1 MKKFRVFVDIS
12 EEEKYL
18 NEMANKGYF
27 LKKYSSLGRYH
38 FIESKPEDL
47 HYRVDYRVFKK
58 KDDFDDYVS
67 LFEDAGW
74 THVYGTYQSGSQYFL
89 PNSSDSTEDIFSDI
103 ESKAGR
109 YLRFIQA
116 ARLCSISF
124 IIALII
130 ILVSVNFNLS
140 ELTFLTPGLWEK
152 QGSEFWRAF
161 WFEVPFVMLRVIPPI
176 ALIIATILYS
186 IWAIKAK
193 KLYNAVLGKKDNI

>member
-74 THVYGTYQSGSQYFL
+74 MHVYGTYQSGSQYFL

-124 IIALII
+124 II
-130 ILVSVNFNLS
+130 
-140 ELTFLTPGLWEK
+140 
-152 QGSEFWRAF
+152 
-161 WFEVPFVMLRVIPPI
+161 
-176 ALIIATILYS
+176 
-186 IWAIKAK
+186 
-193 KLYNAVLGKKDNI
+193 

>member
-74 THVYGTYQSGSQYFL
+74 MHVYGTYQSGSQYFL

-116 ARLCSISF
+116 ARLCSI
-124 IIALII
+124 
-130 ILVSVNFNLS
+130 
-140 ELTFLTPGLWEK
+140 
-152 QGSEFWRAF
+152 
-161 WFEVPFVMLRVIPPI
+161 
-176 ALIIATILYS
+176 
-186 IWAIKAK
+186 
-193 KLYNAVLGKKDNI
+193 

>member
-1 MKKFRVFVDIS
+1 
-12 EEEKYL
+12 
-18 NEMANKGYF
+18 MANKGYF

-74 THVYGTYQSGSQYFL
+74 MHVYGTYQSGSQYFL

-161 WFEVPFVMLRVIPPI
+161 WFEVPFVMLRIIPPI